1 MEISV
6 PKPEK
11 HHELA
16 GGSVIWTN
24 TDGRIRVR
32 KIHMVFHD
40 GNPNTVV
47 LIVRAHGEPQPSAD
61 TVFTLKRKTF
71 E

>member
-1 MEISV
+1 MNITV

-24 TDGRIRVR
+24 TNGRIRVR
-32 KIHMVFHD
+32 KIRTVFHD
-40 GNPNTVV
+40 GVSDTII
-47 LIVRAHGEPQPSAD
+47 LGVRGHGEPQPGPG
-61 TVFTLKRKTF
+61 TKFTFKRNIF

>member
-11 HHELA
+11 HVELA

-24 TDGRIRVR
+24 ATGQIRVR

-40 GNPNTVV
+40 GNSNTVV
-47 LIVRAHGEPQPSAD
+47 LVVRAHGEPQPSAD
-61 TVFTLKRKTF
+61 TVFTLKRKIY

>member
-24 TDGRIRVR
+24 AAGRIRVR
-32 KIHMVFHD
+32 KIRMVFPD
-40 GNPNTVV
+40 GNPNTVI

-61 TVFTLKRKTF
+61 TVFTLKRKIY

>member
-1 MEISV
+1 MNISV

-16 GGSVIWTN
+16 GGSVTWIN
-24 TDGRIRVR
+24 ANGRIRVCE
-32 KIHMVFHD
+32 ILTVYHD
-40 GNPNTVV
+40 GVSDHII
-47 LIVRAHGEPQPSAD
+47 LGFHADDEPQPSAD